1 MTSWPRCH
9 VAKICL
15 NAAAPR
21 ACTFLHSWMASDGT
35 AARTC
40 ARRKQV
46 RHRHTWQRWRLFSR
60 GQLPS
65 TVAIPACALHWWHG
79 LCDESRRVCV
89 QPMSTG
95 CKLLARPLC
104 CSSLVAACLH
114 RTSSSTRQGAITRAR
129 TCASLTRHCSP
140 CIHCPRTAHAP
151 LASAASADSGDLSRA
166 TVAFGRPRRHRH
178 RQWQGHF
185 NRLPCMCSW
194 CVRVCGSINLRISSE
209 RFGGK
214 TALNLLATSENASGK
229 SKIFFSFVGRKLL
242 AVRPRALRARPLR
255 AR

>member
-1 MTSWPRCH
+1 M
-9 VAKICL
+9 
-15 NAAAPR
+15 
-21 ACTFLHSWMASDGT
+21 
-35 AARTC
+35 
-40 ARRKQV
+40 
-46 RHRHTWQRWRLFSR
+46 
-60 GQLPS
+60 
-65 TVAIPACALHWWHG
+65 
-79 LCDESRRVCV
+79 CV

-151 LASAASADSGDLSRA
+151 LASVASADSGDLSRA